1 MNKAED
7 AKQVGDDWLAHDIF
21 FIRDSLFFLE
31 FESAVAWA
39 DAGRV
44 LRVMR
49 YWLMM
54 YRGVGQHN
62 YARECAEILLRW
74 KFETTEA
81 MRRALEKAW
90 FVNRSG
96 LDGRWIA
103 SDLWLEQCNYYVKV
117 SRLSKH
123 AH

>member
-1 MNKAED
+1 MCNVTSWEDLQKWRPQSFEDLRQLAARIRAAFANVNEAES
-7 AKQVGDDWLAHDIF
+7 AKRDGDDWYAHDIY

-49 YWLMM
+49 YWLIMF
-54 YRGVGQHN
+54 RGAGQHN

-74 KFETTEA
+74 KFEMTDD
-81 MRRALEKAW
+81 MRRALE
-90 FVNRSG
+90 N
-96 LDGRWIA
+96 
-103 SDLWLEQCNYYVKV
+103 
-117 SRLSKH
+117 
-123 AH
+123 